1 MRKIFMSPTGRK
13 VIVGFAYTDYE
24 CEMVESQFEKV
35 AKTNK
40 KGEAAYDCYCG
51 DYDFTCIEFAG
62 IGKFMDR
69 ALTAKEKKDFEA
81 KVLKEEFFDQGWA
94 LVA

>member
-1 MRKIFMSPTGRK
+1 MKEQIFMSPTGRK
-13 VIVGFAYTDYE
+13 VAVGFAYTDYDY
-24 CEMVESQFEKV
+24 EMAESQFERV

-51 DYDFTCIEFAG
+51 GYEFAG
-62 IGKFMDR
+62 IGKFMNR

-81 KVLKEEFFDQGWA
+81 KVLKEEFFDQGWT